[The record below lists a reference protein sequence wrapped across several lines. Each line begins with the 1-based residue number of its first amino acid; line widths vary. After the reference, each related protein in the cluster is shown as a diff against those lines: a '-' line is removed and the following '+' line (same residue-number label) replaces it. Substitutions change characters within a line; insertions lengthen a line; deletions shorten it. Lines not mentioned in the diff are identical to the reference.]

1 MSVENED
8 GGFVGKLHMLD
19 AQQSFYNAAVA
30 VGLIKPGNALNNML
44 VDYAELIVS
53 LCAKIGDCY
62 EIPNKPEDT
71 VGDHIRVVYLGSSRI
86 EN

>member
-8 GGFVGKLHMLD
+8 DRFVGRLHMLD

-53 LCAKIGDCY
+53 LCAKIGDSY
-62 EIPNKPEDT
+62 VVPNKPEDT
-71 VGDHIRVVYLGSSRI
+71 VGDHIRVVYLGSSR
-86 EN
+86 NKT